1 MMTIKVWMPERR
13 EERERGR
20 EREIK
25 EDRKI
30 AMQID
35 ILNFCKYGISHFW

>member
-1 MMTIKVWMPERR
+1 MMIIKVWMPERR
-13 EERERGR
+13 EEREREG
-20 EREIK
+20 EIK

-35 ILNFCKYGISHFW
+35 IMHFCK